1 MSTVNFCVRLDEK
14 VKRDAELVFA
24 ELGLSTTTA
33 ITIFLKQVIRSQAMP
48 FALSLHQPTLKPETL
63 AALREAEE
71 LAKPGN
77 GKSFQT
83 IEELRAD
90 WLS

>member
-1 MSTVNFCVRLDEK
+1 MSTINFCVRLDEQI
-14 VKRDAELVFA
+14 KRDAERVFT

-33 ITIFLKQVIRSQAMP
+33 INIFLKQVIRSQAIP
-48 FALSLHQPTLKPETL
+48 FALSLHQPLKPETL
-63 AALREAEE
+63 AALKEAEE
-71 LAKPGN
+71 LANPN
-77 GKSFQT
+77 YGKSFRT

>member
-1 MSTVNFCVRLDEK
+1 MNFCIRIDENI
-14 VKRDAELVFA
+14 KRDAEQIFA

-33 ITIFLKQVIRSQAMP
+33 ITIFLRQVIRSQGMP
-48 FALSLHQPTLKPETL
+48 FALSLRQPTLKPETL
-63 AALREAEE
+63 AALKEAEE
-71 LAKPGN
+71 LAKPGC

-83 IEELRAD
+83 IDELRAD